1 MMPSAS
7 APTRLN
13 RMIGPQLRPWLTL
26 TGVIGLR
33 PPPLPPA
40 LAAPGRVL
48 LAVLGRVL
56 LVGEAIG
63 EPLAPPPDAGFLA
76 PDADFPVPDP
86 DFSTGASL
94 GLPPGLV
101 LDGRRIP
108 PPPCGVL
115 MLMKRPRH
123 IGWSGSRTR
132 GTAASRIVTGT
143 LGRRQVGKSTL
154 DSIAR

>member
-33 PPPLPPA
+33 APPLPPA

-48 LAVLGRVL
+48 LAALGRVP
-56 LVGEAIG
+56 LVREAIG
-63 EPLAPPPDAGFLA
+63 EALAPPPDVDFPA
-76 PDADFPVPDP
+76 PDVDFPAP
-86 DFSTGASL
+86 GASL

-101 LDGRRIP
+101 LDGRRS

-123 IGWSGSRTR
+123 IGWSEIGPGYDGVPHCDRHAGSPP
-132 GTAASRIVTGT
+132 GWEVY
-143 LGRRQVGKSTL
+143 
-154 DSIAR
+154 